1 MSTKWAD
8 QLKAVKTSTGL
19 LGAASPKTMRAFG
32 GLVSA
37 ATAEGELDKSTK
49 ELMAIAISICVRCEG
64 CIAYHVHNAVSL
76 GVSRAEVVE
85 TINIAIEMGGG
96 PATVYGAKV
105 LEAFDEFSGS

>member
-1 MSTKWAD
+1 MSTKWAN
-8 QLKAVKTSTGL
+8 QLKTVKNNTGL
-19 LGAASPKTMRAFG
+19 LGAASPQTMRAFG

-37 ATAEGELDKSTK
+37 ASSDGELDKSTK

-76 GVSRAEVVE
+76 GVSRNEVVE
-85 TINIAIEMGGG
+85 TINVAIEMGGG

-105 LEAFDEFSGS
+105 LEAFDEFSKS